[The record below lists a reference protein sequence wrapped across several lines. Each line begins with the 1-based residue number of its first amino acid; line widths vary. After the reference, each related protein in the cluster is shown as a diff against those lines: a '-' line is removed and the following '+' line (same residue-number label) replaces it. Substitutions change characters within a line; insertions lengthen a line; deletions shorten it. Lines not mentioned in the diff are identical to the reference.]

1 MPPSTAAS
9 TDVDLVDLARGG
21 DREAFAELLFRH
33 DERMRGLA
41 FRLHTDRADMDDVLL
56 DTYVAAFR
64 ALPGL
69 RPGKDFGRWLYRM
82 TYNACIDEIRRRR
95 EEGRDGPRIHPVRRP
110 SGLPVSTSE
119 LVRDALSELPSA
131 QRVTLV
137 LVDGEGFDHEEA
149 AEVLGVAPGS
159 VASRLY
165 RARTALRRRV
175 WDEVR

>member
-1 MPPSTAAS
+1 MPPSTA
-9 TDVDLVDLARGG
+9 TIDDVDLVELARAG
-21 DREAFAELLFRH
+21 DRAAFDELLFRH
-33 DERMRGLA
+33 DDRMRALA
-41 FRLHTDRADMDDVLL
+41 FRLLTDRAAMDDVLL

-64 ALPGL
+64 GLPGL

-82 TYNACIDEIRRRR
+82 TYNACIDEIRQRRKD
-95 EEGRDGPRIHPVRRP
+95 GRDGPRLHPIRRP
-110 SGLPVSTSE
+110 TGLPVSTSE
-119 LVRDALSELPSA
+119 LVRDALSELPSS

-149 AEVLGVAPGS
+149 AEILGVAPGS
-159 VASRLY
+159 LASRLY